1 MAKRKT
7 GQALDAR
14 EKDKRIRRHARG
26 GQPKVLAR
34 GRRTGDVVYARRGK
48 KECPEARVSGNGF
61 FSSAPEELM
70 AKKVSTTGVRKE
82 TGDVLDGCDKDER
95 GRAFLLK
102 KKKTDGCTRAAEKN
116 GEPEARV
123 TAVSFL
129 LGARLTEGKKREKVV
144 PGKGQAVF
152 QPRAKRTKAWVRV
165 RKEKLHVHTSA

>member
-1 MAKRKT
+1 MPRGPSL
-7 GQALDAR
+7 GQR
-14 EKDKRIRRHARG
+14 VFFIGARG
-26 GQPKVLAR
+26 ADGEKSVNNWCQEGDGRRLGRVRQGRARSCVLA
-34 GRRTGDVVYARRGK
+34 
-48 KECPEARVSGNGF
+48 E
-61 FSSAPEELM
+61 
-70 AKKVSTTGVRKE
+70 
-82 TGDVLDGCDKDER
+82 
-95 GRAFLLK
+95 